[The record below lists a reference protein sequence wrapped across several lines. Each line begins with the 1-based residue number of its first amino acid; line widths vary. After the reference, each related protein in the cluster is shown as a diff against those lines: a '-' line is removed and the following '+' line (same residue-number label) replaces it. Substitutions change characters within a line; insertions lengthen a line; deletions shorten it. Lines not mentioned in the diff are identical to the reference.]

1 MDKTKKE
8 LLDINEYATGEPLS
22 CLVIDNDRVK
32 NKFRKNFSELI
43 NFTCKNDPILKS
55 KKMPR
60 HLIVTPS
67 LFFI

>member
-8 LLDINEYATGEPLS
+8 LLDIYEYATGEPLS

-43 NFTCKNDPILKS
+43 N
-55 KKMPR
+55 
-60 HLIVTPS
+60 
-67 LFFI
+67 